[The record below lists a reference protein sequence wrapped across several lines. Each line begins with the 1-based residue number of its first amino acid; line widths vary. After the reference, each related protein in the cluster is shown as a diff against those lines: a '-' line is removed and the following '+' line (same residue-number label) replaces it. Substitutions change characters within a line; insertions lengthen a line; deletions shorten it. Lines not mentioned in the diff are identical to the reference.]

1 MKKKSYRI
9 FIGLRE
15 FTYYCKYLKQG
26 FEELGMQAVY
36 VDLGG
41 QPFNYQIDENN
52 PKWINIIN
60 RTSQKIASFSN
71 SNIFL
76 RIIWVGIL
84 QNFIS
89 FFLFFWA
96 VFKFDIFIF
105 TSNSTFFFFLDYPIL
120 KFLKKKIIHV
130 SHGSDSRPAYSN
142 GKIKSIKSAVILA
155 KIQKIIIS
163 IIEKYSDVLINE
175 PSRGLFYTKPFAIFS
190 IIGLPFTENKI
201 NKKTNFLKKSNEG
214 ANILHVASIPEKGTY
229 KIRKIIKSLKEKNY
243 HIDYIEITG
252 RPNSEV
258 LLEIQ
263 KCDFVINELYA
274 DNLSNYFFAESSF
287 FGKPTVTAGYYFKQ
301 IKNDIPKKYIPPV
314 LFCHPDKIS
323 QNIEK
328 MIIDKKFREE
338 LGRKAQKFVKNHWDP
353 KSVAE
358 KYLKIINGDI
368 SQDWLYNP
376 QKIRY
381 IHGWGISEENL
392 KERIR
397 KIIKMG
403 GIKALQLSDKPKLEK
418 LFSKLIT
425 I

>member
-26 FEELGMQAVY
+26 FEELGMQTVY

-60 RTSQKIASFSN
+60 KTSQKIASFSN
-71 SNIFL
+71 SNVFL
-76 RIIWVGIL
+76 RIFWVGIL

-89 FFLFFWA
+89 FFLFFWV
-96 VFKFDIFIF
+96 VFKFDVFIF

-142 GKIKSIKSAVILA
+142 GKIKSIKSAVILS

-163 IIEKYSDVLINE
+163 IIEKYADILINE
-175 PSRGLFYTKPFAIFS
+175 PSRALFHTKPFVIFS
-190 IIGLPFTENKI
+190 IVGLPFTEKQINNKI
-201 NKKTNFLKKSNEG
+201 NFLKKENKTVR
-214 ANILHVASIPEKGTY
+214 ILHAASIPEKGTCQF
-229 KIRKIIKSLKEKNY
+229 KEIIQTLKDKNY
-243 HIDYIEITG
+243 NIDYIEITN

-258 LLEIQ
+258 LAEIQ

-274 DNLSNYFFAESSF
+274 DNLSNYFFIEAAF
-287 FGKPTVTAGYYFKQ
+287 FGKPTLTAGYYFKQ
-301 IKNDIPKKYIPPV
+301 IKNDIPEKYISPV

-323 QNIEK
+323 ENIEL
-328 MIIDKKFREE
+328 MIIDKKFKEE
-338 LGRKAQKFVKNHWDP
+338 LGKKAQKFVKTCWNP
-353 KSVAE
+353 RKVAE

-368 SQDWLYNP
+368 PQDWLYNP
-376 QKIRY
+376 QNIRY
-381 IHGWGISEENL
+381 INGWGISEENL
-392 KERIR
+392 KKRIR

-403 GIKALQLSDKPKLEK
+403 EIKALQLSDKPKLEK
-418 LFSKLIT
+418 LFNKLIT
-425 I
+425 L